1 MDKQNI
7 ESCQAKKLIWRRA
20 VSGLLVVM
28 TMSSLLSGCATTQ
41 DTVSTQND
49 TYAVSEKTA
58 LVASNTQEKSD
69 LSKEELLR
77 LFEQFYSDY
86 KKDKVSMD
94 NEMFLVNWTPMP
106 CKSIG
111 TAEDATVYNQIELE
125 VEFTSIDKQL
135 PADGFQQYVE
145 WRTQQEQ
152 KVSTPPVANRQQTE
166 VDESQVTP
174 TDPNYSSE
182 GVFIDYSLWGD
193 DAPAQEYTNSSSY
206 GFQYS
211 SDGGIETDWSLWG
224 VEMPEQEHTDSHG
237 YGFAYSVE
245 GVLVDDSLW
254 DAEGEAP
261 SDTTPSSY
269 SIG

>member
-7 ESCQAKKLIWRRA
+7 ESCQAKKLIWQRA
-20 VSGLLVVM
+20 AGSLLVVVVV
-28 TMSSLLSGCATTQ
+28 MSSLLSGCATTQ

-49 TYAVSEKTA
+49 LSAVPEKTT

-69 LSKEELLR
+69 LSKEELLS
-77 LFEQFYSDY
+77 LFEQFYSNY

-111 TAEDATVYNQIELE
+111 TVEDATVYNQIELE

-152 KVSTPPVANRQQTE
+152 EVSTPSVANRQQTE
-166 VDESQVTP
+166 VDESPVAP
-174 TDPNYSSE
+174 ANPNYSSE
-182 GVFIDYSLWGD
+182 GVFIDDSLWGD

-211 SDGGIETDWSLWG
+211 SDSGTEIDWSLWG
-224 VEMPEQEHTDSHG
+224 VE
-237 YGFAYSVE
+237 
-245 GVLVDDSLW
+245 
-254 DAEGEAP
+254 GEAP
-261 SDTTPSSY
+261 SHTAPSSY

>member
-7 ESCQAKKLIWRRA
+7 ESCQAKKLIWQGA
-20 VSGLLVVM
+20 VGGLLVVM
-28 TMSSLLSGCATTQ
+28 TMSSLLLGCATTH

-49 TYAVSEKTA
+49 TPVASEKTA
-58 LVASNTQEKSD
+58 LVVSGTQEKSD
-69 LSKEELLR
+69 LSKEELLS
-77 LFEQFYSDY
+77 LFEQFYSNY
-86 KKDKVSMD
+86 KKDKYSMD

-152 KVSTPPVANRQQTE
+152 KASTPPVANRQQTD
-166 VDESQVTP
+166 VDESPVAP
-174 TDPNYSSE
+174 ADPNYSSE
-182 GVFIDYSLWGD
+182 GVFID
-193 DAPAQEYTNSSSY
+193 
-206 GFQYS
+206 
-211 SDGGIETDWSLWG
+211 WSLWD

-237 YGFAYSVE
+237 YGFSYSAD
-245 GVLVDDSLW
+245 GVLIDWSLW

>member
-1 MDKQNI
+1 MAMRFMKV
-7 ESCQAKKLIWRRA
+7 KR
-20 VSGLLVVM
+20 VVIPFLTVVIM
-28 TMSSLLSGCATTQ
+28 LSQLSGCAVATPEDIVDLPSEVTLVIEEAELTDQ
-41 DTVSTQND
+41 NEVKQYDTDNKQYD
-49 TYAVSEKTA
+49 TDSKHEKG
-58 LVASNTQEKSD
+58 EIG
-69 LSKEELLR
+69 KEEMLR

-152 KVSTPPVANRQQTE
+152 KVGTPSVIPQQPKVVKTTLSSEPAREEPPVA
-166 VDESQVTP
+166 P
-174 TDPNYSSE
+174 AAPKYSSE
-182 GVFIDYSLWGD
+182 GVFI
-193 DAPAQEYTNSSSY
+193 
-206 GFQYS
+206 
-211 SDGGIETDWSLWG
+211 
-224 VEMPEQEHTDSHG
+224 
-237 YGFAYSVE
+237 
-245 GVLVDDSLW
+245 DDSLW

-261 SDTTPSSY
+261 SSTAQSSY
-269 SIG
+269 GFS

>member
-1 MDKQNI
+1 MDKQNTA
-7 ESCQAKKLIWRRA
+7 SYQSKKFVLQMA
-20 VSGLLVVM
+20 VGGLLVVI
-28 TMSSLLSGCATTQ
+28 TMSILLSGCATTQ

-49 TYAVSEKTA
+49 TSEVPEKTA
-58 LVASNTQEKSD
+58 LVVSNTQKKSD
-69 LSKEELLR
+69 LSKEELLS

-152 KVSTPPVANRQQTE
+152 KVSTPSVIPQQPKVAKTTLSSEPAREEPPVA
-166 VDESQVTP
+166 P
-174 TDPNYSSE
+174 A
-182 GVFIDYSLWGD
+182 
-193 DAPAQEYTNSSSY
+193 APK
-206 GFQYS
+206 YS
-211 SDGGIETDWSLWG
+211 SDSGIETDWSLW
-224 VEMPEQEHTDSHG
+224 
-237 YGFAYSVE
+237 
-245 GVLVDDSLW
+245 
-254 DAEGEAP
+254 DAEGAEKDYSA
-261 SDTTPSSY
+261 PSSY
-269 SIG
+269 GFS